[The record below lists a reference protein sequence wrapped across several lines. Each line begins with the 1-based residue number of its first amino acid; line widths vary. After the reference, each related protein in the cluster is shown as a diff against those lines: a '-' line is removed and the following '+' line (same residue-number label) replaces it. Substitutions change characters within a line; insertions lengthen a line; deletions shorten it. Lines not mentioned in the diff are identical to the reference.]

1 MSKPKIIVILLLVLG
16 LGSWSLYLNRDWFAT
31 TSIQIS
37 HRVSPWLENKR
48 PGARGGKLG
57 PPVAFMLSGYYRLT
71 SVNVVLAADIAT
83 NKYAHPIWSLVTESN
98 SIPTASF
105 VYGGF
110 IRGMH
115 PAVKGARA
123 DPLAPGVTYR
133 LLVTTK
139 DQAAQH
145 DFSLVTNN

>member
-1 MSKPKIIVILLLVLG
+1 MSKTKITFILLFIIG
-16 LGSWSLYLNRDWFAT
+16 LGAVSIYLNTDWFTANP
-31 TSIQIS
+31 IQIS

-57 PPVAFMLSGYYRLT
+57 LPVAFTLSGYYRLT

-98 SIPTASF
+98 SVPTASF

-123 DPLAPGVTYR
+123 DPLEPGVAYR
-133 LLVTTK
+133 LLIKTK
-139 DQAAQH
+139 EQAAQH
-145 DFSLVTNN
+145 DFSLSPQN